1 MNKECCKK
9 FFQPSQQSNK
19 ASFVLL
25 LLRIV
30 VGLAFVHHGWGK
42 IQTPFSWMGP
52 DAPVPGFFQMLA
64 AISEFGGGIALI
76 LGAVTSLAMLGLAI
90 TMLVASGM
98 HAFVMKDPFVATGP
112 GMSSYEPALVYFF
125 IALMFL
131 VIGPGKYSVD
141 AKLFCNKQ

>member
-25 LLRIV
+25 LLRLV
-30 VGLAFVHHGWGK
+30 VGLAFMYHGWGK
-42 IQTPFSWMGP
+42 IQAPFSWMGP
-52 DAPVPGFFQMLA
+52 DAPVPGFFQLLA
-64 AISEFGGGIALI
+64 AISEFGGGLALI

-90 TMLVASGM
+90 TMLVATAM

-112 GMSSYEPALVYFF
+112 GQSSYELALVYFCV
-125 IALMFL
+125 ALMFM

-141 AKLFCNKQ
+141 AKMFCCKQ